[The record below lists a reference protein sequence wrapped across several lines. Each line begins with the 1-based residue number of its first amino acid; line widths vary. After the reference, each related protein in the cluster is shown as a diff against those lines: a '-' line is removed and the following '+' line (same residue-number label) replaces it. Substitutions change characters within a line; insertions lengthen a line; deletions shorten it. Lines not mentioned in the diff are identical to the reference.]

1 MQNIL
6 NIITANIEGI
16 ILGILAVM
24 LIMIIGLVAI
34 NSKLNQSV
42 KHYRSLMRGMKD
54 RNLEEI
60 LNEHL
65 SSVKLALSRIDEV
78 ELANKRLENIAKTC
92 FQRMAV
98 KRFNA
103 FENTGSDLSYA
114 VALLDM
120 NGNGIILSS
129 IYGRDES
136 RTYAKP
142 IVNGESKYHLSSEE
156 QEVLKKALSQEIE

>member
-16 ILGILAVM
+16 ILGMLLVMLVM
-24 LIMIIGLVAI
+24 LIWLIVV
-34 NSKLNQSV
+34 NSKLNHSV

-65 SSVKLALSRIDEV
+65 TSVKFALERIDEV
-78 ELANKRLENIAKTC
+78 ELSNKRLENIAKAC
-92 FQRMAV
+92 FQRMSV

-120 NGNGIILSS
+120 NGNGVILSS

-142 IVNGESKYHLSSEE
+142 IVNGKSKYHLSGEE
-156 QEVLKKALSQEIE
+156 EEVLGKALVDLE